1 MTSKPMPLGQEP
13 PELLKQKLFYAGRK
27 FDFDVTRIKLPNGAV
42 GDWECIRHPGG
53 SMAVPVTANGKF
65 VLVRQ
70 YRFAMQGRLLEF
82 PAGTVEKGED
92 PLGTI
97 QREIQ
102 EETGYK
108 AATWK
113 TLGEFPNA
121 PGYSDEIIYAY
132 LATDLEKLDEALELD
147 EDEDIEV
154 VLMDADELEQAILT
168 GTPID
173 AKTIAAFYM
182 ARAHLSLTLINS

>member
-1 MTSKPMPLGQEP
+1 MPLGQEP
-13 PELLKQKLFYAGRK
+13 PQRLKNRLFFEGRK
-27 FDFDVTRIKLPNGAV
+27 FNFEVSRFHLPNQTV

-53 SMAVPVTANGKF
+53 SMAVPVTAEGQF

-82 PAGTVEKGED
+82 PAGTVEPGEE
-92 PLGTI
+92 PLVTI
-97 QREIQ
+97 KREIQ

-113 TLGEFPNA
+113 TLGQFPNA

-132 LATDLEKLDEALELD
+132 LATDLEKLPDGPQLEAD
-147 EDEDIEV
+147 EDLEV
-154 VLMDADELEQAILT
+154 LLMDAATLEKEILS
-168 GTPID
+168 GAPID
-173 AKTIAAFYM
+173 AKSIAAFYM
-182 ARAHLSLTLINS
+182 AKAYL